1 MPMPRVLHVDDD
13 PTVRRAVRRLFES
26 SGWRVA
32 SAQNAAEVDDALARG
47 SFDVAVIDLVIGED
61 DGLELIDRL
70 ARRDPE
76 LVLVLFSGTLTPA
89 IADRALALGAAYLVA
104 VALPCPVPGLDRTR
118 APATAPTRADTAT
131 HDRSMHDPAH
141 HHHHHGAPQEVEPE
155 ATPDVAPSHTVQIPC
170 PCGCGKK
177 SGALAFGKLS
187 PAIATLAWT
196 DAEIPPMPE
205 GVAPT
210 PLPYPAPVRT
220 LDPVPI

>member
-89 IADRALALGAAYLVA
+89 LEDRALALGAARC
-104 VALPCPVPGLDRTR
+104 LPK
-118 APATAPTRADTAT
+118 
-131 HDRSMHDPAH
+131 S
-141 HHHHHGAPQEVEPE
+141 
-155 ATPDVAPSHTVQIPC
+155 APSSQLVGEAYALIGRSGVVSIGPC
-170 PCGCGKK
+170 RGKV
-177 SGALAFGKLS
+177 
-187 PAIATLAWT
+187 T
-196 DAEIPPMPE
+196 E
-205 GVAPT
+205 G
-210 PLPYPAPVRT
+210 
-220 LDPVPI
+220 